1 MEMIGSMNRQ
11 STGEADTF
19 FDADFL
25 ANPYPKLAHLR
36 EEGPVVPLNKLFGR
50 QLWLVTRYD
59 EAVSVLKDQRFS
71 VNWRQ
76 LFSSPVGWIA
86 GRMAGMGQF
95 DLSQSMI
102 GVDEPDH
109 SRLRSLVSK
118 AFTPRFIE
126 GLRPRIQSLAD
137 ELLDQVQDRG
147 EMDLVNGFAYPLPIN
162 VISDMLGIP
171 EGERDDIKRWSQSI
185 TGASMGTRDPDR
197 RAQLAEFAAYV
208 RRLAA
213 EKRKNPGDDLISQL
227 VQTEGTSDRLSE
239 QELFS
244 MITLLI
250 FAGHETTSN
259 LIGLGTLALLD
270 HPDQFARLKANPGL
284 IPGAVEEML
293 RFATPVTSPAP
304 RFAMEDVE
312 VGGQRIR
319 KGEGL
324 VVLLSSA
331 NRDHSQF
338 VNAEEMNLTREENKH
353 IAFGQGIHYCLGAPL
368 ARLEGDIAFTTLLE
382 RMPNLHLNIPRDQ
395 VQWRGAM
402 NLRGLVSLPVAF

>member
-1 MEMIGSMNRQ
+1 MIGSTSKQN
-11 STGEADTF
+11 TGEAESF
-19 FDADFL
+19 FDAGFL
-25 ANPYPKLAHLR
+25 ANPYPRLARLR

-59 EAVSVLKDQRFS
+59 EAVAVLKDQRFS
-71 VNWRQ
+71 VNWRRM
-76 LFSSPVGWIA
+76 FSGPTGWIA
-86 GRMAGMGQF
+86 GRMAGVDRF
-95 DLSQSMI
+95 DLNQSMI
-102 GVDEPDH
+102 GMDEPDH

-126 GLRPRIQSLAD
+126 GLRPRIQFLAD
-137 ELLDQVQDRG
+137 ELLDKVQDRG
-147 EMDLVNGFAYPLPIN
+147 EMDLVNDFAYPLPIN

-171 EGERDDIKRWSQSI
+171 EDGREDIKGWSQLI
-185 TGASMGTRDPDR
+185 TGANMGTPDPAR
-197 RAQLAEFAAYV
+197 RARLVEFAAYV
-208 RRLAA
+208 RRLADD
-213 EKRKNPGDDLISQL
+213 KRKNPSDDLISQL
-227 VQTEGTSDRLSE
+227 VQAEGSSEQLSE

-259 LIGLGTLALLD
+259 LIGLGTLALFD
-270 HPDQFARLKANPGL
+270 HPEQLARLKAEPSL
-284 IPGAVEEML
+284 VPSAVEEML

-304 RFAMEDVE
+304 RFALQDVE

-319 KGEGL
+319 KGE
-324 VVLLSSA
+324 VLMVMLSSA
-331 NRDHSQF
+331 NRDHGQF

-368 ARLEGDIAFTTLLE
+368 ARLEGDIAFTTLLK
-382 RMPNLHLNIPRDQ
+382 RMPGLHLAIPRDE